1 MKTKTMI
8 CWEVCFLESVYS
20 SYILKVL
27 SPNGFDYIFYL
38 EFNYEVLI
46 MLFCLFF
53 VYLGTKSNT
62 NEQSVVQNQ
71 YKCAIGRPK
80 AI

>member
-1 MKTKTMI
+1 MKTKTLF
-8 CWEVCFLESVYS
+8 CWKVCFFESFYS

-53 VYLGTKSNT
+53 VNLESKIRQLYILVSKLTPDS
-62 NEQSVVQNQ
+62 Q
-71 YKCAIGRPK
+71 
-80 AI
+80 

>member
-8 CWEVCFLESVYS
+8 CWEVRFFESLYS

-53 VYLGTKSNT
+53 VNLESKSIQLNIFDSKLT
-62 NEQSVVQNQ
+62 RTPSELAL
-71 YKCAIGRPK
+71 YCH
-80 AI
+80 